1 MSLPCESFKGH
12 HVLPP
17 FLFTLRPLSAVL
29 HAPARLRGG
38 TDTQLTPRGVQ
49 WEKEHKQQQQKQ
61 LWCFEHRSESEKVVF
76 GHTGIFLFLR
86 VESESKCV
94 IRIFC
99 GLPMIW
105 AKALCTKTNRTGF
118 HSPSNQRGGDRTG
131 AAVAT
136 TLLLENEHI

>member
-1 MSLPCESFKGH
+1 M
-12 HVLPP
+12 LPP
-17 FLFTLRPLSAVL
+17 FLFALWQLSAVL
-29 HAPARLRGG
+29 HVPSEAGRGG
-38 TDTQLTPRGVQ
+38 DTQPTTRGVQ

-61 LWCFEHRSESEKVVF
+61 RWCIEHRSDSEKVVF
-76 GHTGIFLFLR
+76 GHTGIFLFSR

-99 GLPMIW
+99 GLPVIW

-118 HSPSNQRGGDRTG
+118 HSPPNQRGGDGSG

-136 TLLLENEHI
+136 TLLLENKHI